1 MKKII
6 SPSSDSIFRILH
18 AASLYEIKLRKQR
31 SSTVDPK
38 FLNRLFIELTVFPFI
53 LSVILTAIVYF
64 TEAAWLIYSSIIGLL
79 IAYIGV
85 LVYPLISAWFNRD
98 LIRKN
103 FKHPFG
109 IILRNSAM
117 TTAVDLKYMPYLEKK
132 PLNLLEVVALE
143 VKAEREFFERRIS
156 LVVGAIEKLGLAPGL
171 LAVFLSLHKFPN
183 DINPWI
189 AALAYAT
196 PALYLFAV
204 MAHYLAM
211 RLDRMNKLL
220 DLAIAHRK
228 EKKDSADTS
237 IHRVIQHKA
246 SRKNSLKR

>member
-1 MKKII
+1 MKKIK
-6 SPSSDSIFRILH
+6 SPSSDSLFRILH
-18 AASLYEIKLRKQR
+18 AASFYETKLRKQR
-31 SSTVDPK
+31 SSSADSK
-38 FLNRLFIELTVFPFI
+38 FVSRLFIELTVFPFI
-53 LSVILTAIVYF
+53 LSVILAAIAYF
-64 TEAAWLIYSSIIGLL
+64 TEAMWLIYSSIIGLL

-85 LVYPLISAWFNRD
+85 LVHPLISAWLNRE

-103 FKHPFG
+103 LKHPFG
-109 IILRNSAM
+109 IVLRNSAL
-117 TTAVDLKYMPYLEKK
+117 TTAVDLKYLPYLEKK
-132 PLNLLEVVALE
+132 PLNILEVVALE

-171 LAVFLSLHKFPN
+171 LAVFLSLHKLPN
-183 DINPWI
+183 DTSPWI

-228 EKKDSADTS
+228 EKKDSVDTS

-246 SRKNSLKR
+246 TRQNSYKR